1 MVTPSQAIAQAASF
15 VQTRIGA
22 SPRIGIVLGSGLM
35 HLASL
40 LDDAKT
46 FSYEAIPHFP
56 IARVTGHQGTLH
68 VGRIDALQI
77 ACLAGRVHG
86 YEGQT
91 PERVAFGVR
100 VLARLGCSIVI
111 LSNAAGAVSPEL
123 RPGSLMLISDHLNL
137 TGNNPLIG
145 WHYDSSQFVDM
156 TDAYDHQLR
165 AKAKACAK
173 VVGVDLREG
182 VYAGLL
188 GPSYETPAE
197 IRALARLGADAVGM
211 STVYETIALRELGVR
226 VLGLSC
232 ITNVGAG
239 IEGSILDHAHVQEVA
254 HAARH
259 NLESL
264 VLCLIRQL
272 AQDMS

>member
-1 MVTPSQAIAQAASF
+1 MVTPRQAIAEATSF
-15 VQTRIGA
+15 VQARIGE

-35 HLASL
+35 HLATL
-40 LDDAKT
+40 LDDSAAL
-46 FSYEAIPHFP
+46 SYEAIPHFP
-56 IARVTGHQGTLH
+56 VSRVKGHQGSLH
-68 VGRIDALQI
+68 VGRIDTLQV

-86 YEGQT
+86 YEGHT
-91 PERVAFGVR
+91 PERVVFGAR
-100 VLARLGCSIVI
+100 VLAALGCSIVI

-123 RPGSLMLISDHLNL
+123 QPGSLMLISDHLNL

-145 WHYDSSQFVDM
+145 WYGDSPQFVDM
-156 TDAYDHQLR
+156 TDAYDSQLR
-165 AKAKACAK
+165 AEAITCAK
-173 VVGVDLREG
+173 LVGVDLKEG

-211 STVYETIALRELGVR
+211 STVYETIALRDLRVR

-239 IEGSILDHAHVQEVA
+239 IEGSILDHEHVQDVA
-254 HAARH
+254 QAAQH
-259 NLESL
+259 KLESL
-264 VLCLIRQL
+264 VLCLVRRL
-272 AQDMS
+272 AQN